1 MIASLI
7 SVYKDPQH
15 MCKMEIEDAPQGD
28 IHNERR
34 RRRNLDFRKRQ
45 RRRKELAKKLA
56 NQMRLD
62 DDAGNLAYANS
73 EIREHIEQLRGRT
86 LYIGY
91 WTYICNAIDNDRDL
105 SLGTEEQRRKI
116 KEKIVE
122 AFQQNEFEYIENG
135 SPGEYASFS
144 TFIDIFSE
152 RLVNRNQLLFARRL
166 IQYIDIPSMR
176 IDEDRYNY
184 LRIYQKANEFIH
196 DNIDRLS
203 RIVGLWVHICTA
215 IDLVFR
221 EYNGNLTDIGGRQSK
236 IIRRIIAKVFQGAD
250 FKFAHPNRD
259 TASDFD
265 ETSILYSNNRP

>member
-1 MIASLI
+1 
-7 SVYKDPQH
+7 
-15 MCKMEIEDAPQGD
+15 MEIEDAPQGD
-28 IHNERR
+28 IYNERR
-34 RRRNLDFRKRQ
+34 RNRNTYFRHRENDRQ
-45 RRRKELAKKLA
+45 EFAERLA

-62 DDAGNLAYANS
+62 DDARNLAYANS
-73 EIREHIEQLRGRT
+73 EIRKHIEQLRGRT

-122 AFQQNEFEYIENG
+122 AFQQNDFEYIENG

-166 IQYIDIPSMR
+166 IQYIDIPSLK
-176 IDEDRYNY
+176 IDEDRYDY
-184 LRIYQKANEFIH
+184 LRIHQKANEFIH
-196 DNIDRLS
+196 DNIDKLS
-203 RIVGLWVHICTA
+203 RIVGLWVHICNA

-236 IIRRIIAKVFQGAD
+236 IIRRIIAKVFQGAG
-250 FKFAHPNRD
+250 FNFAHPNRD
-259 TASDFD
+259 TVGDFD
-265 ETSILYSNNRP
+265 ETSILFSYLRP